1 MIDLSNISTKPPKG
15 WSKEN
20 AIVNIQKNLEN
31 IGQLQDVFH
40 AAAKKSM
47 LIIVQGMDASGKD
60 GVIKNVMTSIN
71 PMGVNVFSFKKPTE
85 LEMSHDFLWRIHQ
98 VTPPKGMIHVF
109 NRSHYEDILIQ
120 RVHQWIDEATV
131 ERRIRQINDF
141 EKMLVEND
149 TVLIKFYLH
158 VSFEEQLERL
168 QERLTDPKKKWKHN
182 ENDMKEREF
191 WPEYMEAYNDV
202 LNRCNEASPWHII
215 PTDSNRYKEELISG
229 VVRSHLEGLKLEYPQ

>member
-1 MIDLSNISTKPPKG
+1 
-15 WSKEN
+15 
-20 AIVNIQKNLEN
+20 
-31 IGQLQDVFH
+31 
-40 AAAKKSM
+40 
-47 LIIVQGMDASGKD
+47 
-60 GVIKNVMTSIN
+60 
-71 PMGVNVFSFKKPTE
+71 
-85 LEMSHDFLWRIHQ
+85 
-98 VTPPKGMIHVF
+98 MIHVF

-191 WPEYMEAYNDV
+191 WPEYMKAYNDV